1 MIIMIFMI
9 FTIFMILNW
18 EDFIMKTFSI
28 NTATTQAAFKQAG
41 FTEIREIFTAANTI
55 QLSSNF
61 IRHKLMSDYA
71 FTEGQAAGSLRR
83 ACLKTLLFAVGN
95 AEYMINIDFPNGIA
109 PYINNSGDPAD
120 DASDANISELD
131 PDVRPEQ
138 MCFMGNL
145 DMDPNT
151 SEQRQ
156 ERFKKLL
163 EGVLDVSRATRMD
176 FKMTLSKLVYTAGMA
191 FNIIDYDLD
200 DVLIYHGILQ
210 NVQSIAD
217 FDWTADLASLDDYVN
232 AILDALD
239 NFKEPSTVLLL
250 NNMLSEFYN
259 HFAEDHSIARLN
271 SQDVRVLHTLMGVI
285 DKLVNSIESYLHH
298 HHVDASIARIPDCM
312 SEEAAAKYLDSIS
325 VFNVDK
331 DLDNDNNTLDHV
343 SD

>member
-1 MIIMIFMI
+1 
-9 FTIFMILNW
+9 
-18 EDFIMKTFSI
+18 MKTFSI

-120 DASDANISELD
+120 DESDANISELD
-131 PDVRPEQ
+131 PDVTLEQ
-138 MCFMGNL
+138 MHFMGNL
-145 DMDPNT
+145 DTDPNT
-151 SEQRQ
+151 SEQ
-156 ERFKKLL
+156 RFKKLL

-200 DVLIYHGILQ
+200 DVLVYHSILQ

-217 FDWTADLASLDDYVN
+217 FDWTADLTSLDNYVN

-325 VFNVDK
+325 VFNVDT
-331 DLDNDNNTLDHV
+331 DLDNDNDDNGMPDHV